1 MKTLFA
7 FLISFSSF
15 AQIATGEWRLHV
27 SSSSTVDV
35 AANSEVVYAAFKNG
49 LMEYDISSGDI
60 NSWNKVNALS
70 DVSLTSLF
78 YSETQ
83 NALFIGYENGNLD
96 FLKDNQVTNIPAL
109 RLADIPGDKSIN
121 KIVEHDGL
129 IYLATGFSIVVIN
142 PIKLEVKDTYYPT
155 NGSISIE
162 DIAFTSDSIFA
173 LTEKSILKANLNN
186 TILADFAQWSIDTR
200 VPEISEDY
208 LTYKDIQ
215 FVYGEKYILQKS
227 NQGYGQ
233 DSVFCI
239 TNSGLEFVSGIGEQ
253 LEIYSL
259 GTFTNLLVVNIDGGI
274 LFGQKITDG
283 MYNLAKNFSIGGSGV
298 INSVIVSEN
307 KAWAGDFYN
316 GGVYRYENGGATRI
330 KSS

>member
-283 MYNLAKNFSIGGSGV
+283 MYNLAKNFSI
-298 INSVIVSEN
+298 
-307 KAWAGDFYN
+307 
-316 GGVYRYENGGATRI
+316 
-330 KSS
+330 